1 MSAVQYVIFAL
12 QDQIYGVEI
21 FKIKEVMSYRKVT
34 PLPNMK
40 GFIKGIIN
48 LRGLIIPV
56 FDLKDKLHLPTSP
69 YTPFHVI
76 IVMEIAGRIM
86 GIIADEISDVVE
98 LSPQDVQST
107 TNLPPGLKAQYI
119 KGIGKK
125 EQELIIL
132 LDMDHILSQ
141 EELET
146 LDATS

>member
-1 MSAVQYVIFAL
+1 MSAVQYVLFAL

-21 FKIKEVMSYRKVT
+21 FKIKEVMSYRKLT

-40 GFIKGIIN
+40 GFVKGIIN
-48 LRGLIIPV
+48 LRGIIIPV
-56 FDLKDKLHLPTSP
+56 FDLKDKLNLSLEP

-98 LSPQDVQST
+98 LSPQNVQST
-107 TNLPPGLKAQYI
+107 TNLPPGLQAHYI
-119 KGIGKK
+119 KGIGKVDD
-125 EQELIIL
+125 ELIVL
-132 LDMDHILSQ
+132 LDVDHILSL

-146 LDATS
+146 LDAT

>member
-1 MSAVQYVIFAL
+1 MSAVQYVLFTL
-12 QDQIYGVEI
+12 KDQIYGVEI
-21 FKIKEVMSYRKVT
+21 SKIKEVMSYRKIT

-48 LRGLIIPV
+48 LRGIIIPV
-56 FDLKDKLHLPTSP
+56 FDVKDKFNLSIGP

-98 LSPQDVQST
+98 LSPRNVQST

-119 KGIGKK
+119 QGIGKK
-125 EQELIIL
+125 DDELIIL
-132 LDMDHILSQ
+132 LDIDHILSQ
-141 EELET
+141 DELES
-146 LDATS
+146 LDAT

>member
-56 FDLKDKLHLPTSP
+56 FDLKDKLHLPLSS

-86 GIIADEISDVVE
+86 GIIADEISDVIE

-119 KGIGKK
+119 KGIGRQ